1 MAPVAPYMSDVIH
14 RNLCGG
20 ESVHL
25 ADWPMLSA
33 ESNVGDDILPPIDMM
48 VEAKMEMVR
57 TLAEAGRRIRIEASR
72 RQRLPCQS
80 GWIVGGPDISE
91 FHEILAD
98 ELNVELLETEKDLD
112 RFQRVELAPNRKAL
126 GKKCRQDLPS
136 VLKELDSVDPES
148 FLLEIEAGLGALAGY
163 EIIAEDIEI
172 RRVEKEGFAASTVSI
187 DGPEGPIDVSL
198 VLDLALTEN
207 LLSKGL
213 ARDIIRRIQSKRKD
227 LDLEVDTTIS
237 LEVWLPENAPELS
250 EIDSKHVS
258 SEVRASSSK
267 FHRMKSE
274 DISELDSSLVDVF
287 SLDGEFDISFKIIP
301 S

>member
-1 MAPVAPYMSDVIH
+1 MGASAH
-14 RNLCGG
+14 RFDLVNFDIRCG
-20 ESVHL
+20 
-25 ADWPMLSA
+25 
-33 ESNVGDDILPPIDMM
+33 DIRCGAACGKASIGGCTGASFPP
-48 VEAKMEMVR
+48 
-57 TLAEAGRRIRIEASR
+57 
-72 RQRLPCQS
+72 
-80 GWIVGGPDISE
+80 E

-98 ELNVELLETEKDLD
+98 ELNVEILETEKDLD
-112 RFQRVELAPNRKAL
+112 RFQKIELGPNRKAL

-136 VLKELDSVDPES
+136 VLRELNSVDPES

-172 RRVEKEGFAASTVSI
+172 RRVEKEGYAASTVSI

-227 LDLEVDTTIS
+227 LDLEIDNTIS
-237 LEVWLPENAPELS
+237 LEVWLPEKAPELS
-250 EIDSKHVS
+250 EVDSKHVS

-267 FHRMKSE
+267 FHRIKSE
-274 DISELDSSLVDVF
+274 NLNDLDSTSVDVF
-287 SLDGEFDISFKIIP
+287 SLDGEFDIYFKIVQ

>member
-1 MAPVAPYMSDVIH
+1 
-14 RNLCGG
+14 
-20 ESVHL
+20 
-25 ADWPMLSA
+25 
-33 ESNVGDDILPPIDMM
+33 
-48 VEAKMEMVR
+48 
-57 TLAEAGRRIRIEASR
+57 
-72 RQRLPCQS
+72 
-80 GWIVGGPDISE
+80 
-91 FHEILAD
+91 
-98 ELNVELLETEKDLD
+98 
-112 RFQRVELAPNRKAL
+112 
-126 GKKCRQDLPS
+126 
-136 VLKELDSVDPES
+136 
-148 FLLEIEAGLGALAGY
+148 
-163 EIIAEDIEI
+163 
-172 RRVEKEGFAASTVSI
+172 KEGFAASTVSI